1 MADGV
6 RKVRVNENIRYE
18 SDDWCPLPLT
28 AGVAIQGVIL
38 ILPTTVVIVAVIAEA
53 AGQPDSYLEW
63 SVFAALLVGGLTTAL
78 QGARI
83 GRLGT
88 GHLVVALVSPS
99 YIAVSLLALSRG
111 GMALLAS
118 LLLVAAL
125 IQFALAGWL
134 SSLRVLITP
143 VVTGTVLMLIAA
155 TILPVAFDRLDEVP
169 SGAPP
174 AAGVVIATVT
184 LAVIAGLVLRGVGIL
199 RLWTSLIGIVVGCMT
214 AVLMG
219 SYDFG
224 PVLDAPWLGIPRIQL
239 PGLDLTP
246 GAEFWGLVPAFVIIS
261 VVVGIKNIGDGVVI
275 QQVSRRQPR
284 TSDFRMVQ
292 GLLNAN
298 GAGSLLSAIT
308 GIPPMS
314 VGSATT
320 AGLAGFTGV
329 ASRRVGYLMGAF
341 LAVFA
346 FLPKLVAFLLTI
358 PRPVMGAYLLV
369 LMGMLFVEGIRT
381 VLRDGLDHRKALVV
395 ALAFSIGVGMD
406 GRGVFS
412 DLLGETWGASL
423 DSGMT
428 LGALIALGL
437 TLFIEATGRRPA
449 RLEVRLDMSALPE
462 IDRHLTEVAT
472 GMGWNA
478 ASTDLLRAAGEE
490 TLSSLLQ
497 PADPQPADDAPA
509 RLVIVARPDQG
520 AVELDYIT
528 VYVEDNLEDRLSY
541 LDERSD
547 LPDEREISFR
557 LLRHYATSIR
567 HRKYHGA
574 EIVTV
579 RVEV

>member
-1 MADGV
+1 V
-6 RKVRVNENIRYE
+6 RANENIRYE
-18 SDDWCPLPLT
+18 PEDACPLPAA
-28 AGVAIQGVIL
+28 AGVAIQGVML
-38 ILPTTVVIVAVIAEA
+38 ILPTAVVIVAVIAGA
-53 AGQPDSYLEW
+53 AGQHDSYLEW
-63 SVFAALLVGGLTTAL
+63 MVFAALLVGGFTTAL
-78 QGARI
+78 QAGRI

-88 GHLVVALVSPS
+88 GHLVIALVSPS

-111 GMALLAS
+111 GPALLAT

-143 VVTGTVLMLIAA
+143 VVSGTVLMLIAA

-174 AAGVVIATVT
+174 AAGVVIAAVT
-184 LAVIAGLVLRGVGIL
+184 LAVTAGLILRGAGAW
-199 RLWTSLIGIVVGCMT
+199 RLWTSLIGIVTGC
-214 AVLMG
+214 AVAALMG
-219 SYDFG
+219 SYDFR
-224 PVLDAPWLGIPRIQL
+224 PVLDAPWLGIPEIQL

-246 GAEFWGLVPAFVIIS
+246 GADFWALVPVFVIIS
-261 VVVGIKNIGDGVVI
+261 VVVGIKNIGDALVI
-275 QQVSRRQPR
+275 QQVSRRRPR

-292 GLLNAN
+292 GLLNGN

-320 AGLAGFTGV
+320 AGLVGFTGV
-329 ASRRVGYLMGAF
+329 ASRRVGYLMGAI
-341 LAVFA
+341 LAALA

-381 VLRDGLDHRKALVV
+381 VLRDGLDHRKSLVV

-428 LGALIALGL
+428 LGALVALAL
-437 TLFIEATGRRPA
+437 TLFIEATGRRRA
-449 RLEVRLDMSALPE
+449 RLEVSLDMTALPE
-462 IDRHLTEVAT
+462 IDRYLTTVAS

-497 PADPQPADDAPA
+497 PADPQPAADAPP
-509 RLVIVARPDQG
+509 RLVIAARPDHG
-520 AVELDYIT
+520 AVEMDFIT
-528 VYVEDNLEDRLSY
+528 VYVEDNLEDRLNY
-541 LDERSD
+541 LDERSHQ
-547 LPDEREISFR
+547 PDEREVSFR
-557 LLRHYATSIR
+557 LLRHYASSIR
-567 HRKYHGA
+567 HRKYYGA
-574 EIVTV
+574 EVVTV
-579 RVEV
+579 RVES

>member
-1 MADGV
+1 M
-6 RKVRVNENIRYE
+6 RVNENIRYE
-18 SDDWCPLPLT
+18 PDDWCPLPLT

-38 ILPTTVVIVAVIAEA
+38 ILPTTVVIVAVIAGA
-53 AGQPDSYLEW
+53 AGRPDSYLEW
-63 SVFAALLVGGLTTAL
+63 AVFAALLVGGLTTAL
-78 QGARI
+78 QSARM

-88 GHLVVALVSPS
+88 GHLVIALVSPS
-99 YIAVSLLALSRG
+99 YIAVSLLALSSG
-111 GMALLAS
+111 GPALLAS
-118 LLLVAAL
+118 LFVVAAL
-125 IQFALAGWL
+125 IQFALARWL

-184 LAVIAGLVLRGVGIL
+184 LAVTAGLVLRGTGAW
-199 RLWTSLIGIVVGCMT
+199 RLWTSLLGIGAGCAT
-214 AVLMG
+214 AALMR

-224 PVLDAPWLGIPRIQL
+224 PVLDSPWLGIPRIQA

-246 GAEFWGLVPAFVIIS
+246 GAEFWALVPAFVIIS
-261 VVVGIKNIGDGVVI
+261 VVVGITNIGNGVVI

-308 GIPPMS
+308 GNPPMS
-314 VGSATT
+314 VGPATT
-320 AGLAGFTGV
+320 AGLANFTGV
-329 ASRRVGYLMGAF
+329 ASGRVGYLMGAF
-341 LAVFA
+341 LVAFA

-381 VLRDGLDHRKALVV
+381 VLRDGLDHRKSLVV

-428 LGALIALGL
+428 LGALVALVL
-437 TLFIEATGRRPA
+437 TLFIEVTGRRRA
-449 RLEVRLDMSALPE
+449 RLEVRLDMSALPD
-462 IDRHLTEVAT
+462 IDGYLTDLAA

-497 PADPQPADDAPA
+497 PADLQPADDAPP
-509 RLVIVARPDQG
+509 RLVIVARPG
-520 AVELDYIT
+520 RGSVELDYIT
-528 VYVEDNLEDRLSY
+528 VYVEDNLEDQLSY
-541 LDERSD
+541 LDERSH
-547 LPDEREISFR
+547 LPDEQEISFR
-557 LLRHYATSIR
+557 LLRHYASSIR

-579 RVEV
+579 RVET